1 MSILMPAQKYYPK
14 LNDILFQ
21 REKMLGPKMQPLK
34 SEIQR
39 FSEKMF
45 YDQYYF
51 SNNIS
56 GSSTF
61 TSLSFVPLRNNNYN
75 FLGTGIGIMFNLHN
89 PTKRTPIP
97 IAYTENFSKE
107 IEEDKDSLTLNKME
121 SYLSITDSAAISLV
135 FPHQFIDQLT
145 RQTNDPSEIFAF
157 NVSRVEIS
165 MIEAEDGGY
174 AEIIFRGK
182 FSQPVIIFDS
192 SPKKEVDTVIIEI
205 VSGKKRVLI
214 PYIGGDYGGQYRTI
228 LFEEKF

>member
-21 REKMLGPKMQPLK
+21 REKMLGSKMQPLK

-39 FSEKMF
+39 LSEKMF
-45 YDQYYF
+45 FGNYHF
-51 SNNIS
+51 SNSTS
-56 GSSTF
+56 GNGTF
-61 TSLSFVPLRNNNYN
+61 TGLSFVPLRNNNYD

-97 IAYTENFSKE
+97 ITYTENFSTE
-107 IEEDKDSLTLNKME
+107 IDEDKDSLTLNKME
-121 SYLSITDSAAISLV
+121 SFMEISNETAISLV

-145 RQTNDPSEIFAF
+145 RQTNDLSEVFAF

-165 MIEAEDGGY
+165 MIEAEDRGY
-174 AEIIFRGK
+174 AEIIFHGK
-182 FSQPVIIFDS
+182 FSQPVMIFDS

-214 PYIGGDYGGQYRTI
+214 PYIGGDYGDQYKTI